1 MRLTLVTGGTG
12 IVGPYIVDSLLQRE
26 ELVRLVTRR
35 SIKPWHSNLEII
47 RGDLRDGKIIERS
60 LSGVDSVYHCASE
73 LTNQEHIW
81 ETNVLVTERLLEA
94 LPPTVKYF
102 CYMGSAGVVGTFKTE
117 WADEITPCLP
127 HNLYVK
133 SKLEAEKIVL
143 SSSLDA
149 NVCALRPVQI
159 ISPKHPGCVSFA
171 VRNNWKDRLMVWL
184 KGRERAHIVHAG
196 DVAAAAI
203 HFRNRD
209 LPKPE
214 CFIVACDED
223 ELNTVG
229 GIYAYYNHIDAKNKD
244 DVGILP
250 PKSLPASIPH
260 FIRTFRRGPSWHW
273 GVRFSSKK
281 LHDHDVRLPFGF
293 RGAIEDIRAYWSSQ

>member
-1 MRLTLVTGGTG
+1 MSLALVTGGTG
-12 IVGPYIVDSLLQRE
+12 IVGPYIVDSLLQQE
-26 ELVRLVTRR
+26 EQVRLVTRR

-47 RGDLRDGKIIERS
+47 RGDLRDGKIIESS

-102 CYMGSAGVVGTFKTE
+102 CYMGSAGVLGTFKTE
-117 WADEITPCLP
+117 WADETTPCIP

-149 NVCALRPVQI
+149 NVCALRPVQM

-171 VRNNWKDRLMVWL
+171 VRNGWKDRLMVWV
-184 KGRERAHIVHAG
+184 KGREHAHIIHAG

-209 LPKPE
+209 LPQPE

-229 GIYAYYNHIDAKNKD
+229 GIYAYYNDTDAKNKED
-244 DVGILP
+244 AEIFLP
-250 PKSLPASIPH
+250 ASLPASIPH
-260 FIRTFRRGPSWHW
+260 FIRAFRRGPSWHL
-273 GVRFSSKK
+273 GIRFSSRK
-281 LHDHDVRLPFGF
+281 LHEYGVQLPFGF
-293 RGAIEDIRAYWSSQ
+293 RGAIDDIRSHWNSR